1 MITSKGRFNSQYFL
15 YLHILALTAA
25 ATLLAEVNLLQ
36 IKLPTKEKCNYTIT
50 SVPLKHISDSITD
63 TKP

>member
-36 IKLPTKEKCNYTIT
+36 IKLPTKGKCNYTIT
-50 SVPLKHISDSITD
+50 SVPL
-63 TKP
+63 